1 MTTRFKPG
9 QSGNPAGRPKNSG
22 LSAQL
27 RKAIADEAGEI
38 LQSVIEQAKSGDIQ
52 AAKLLLDRVLPPLKS
67 EAQAVQLD
75 LASGDLVAK
84 ANTIIEATGT
94 GELAPDIAAQLIAAV
109 ATLAKVIEVNE
120 LEQRLETLEQRL
132 PNSEAKR

>member
-109 ATLAKVIEVNE
+109 ATLAKVAEIDQ
-120 LEQRLETLEQRL
+120 LQQRLESLEKL
-132 PNSEAKR
+132 LTKTEG